1 MSDVANAH
9 FFRTADGLNL
19 HYRDFGS
26 QNDGTPVI
34 CLPGLTRSCRDFEA
48 IARRLSDRRRV
59 LTVDFRG
66 RGASDY
72 DSRWENYVPATYVAD
87 TVALLESLAIDRVIV
102 IGSSLGG
109 LCGMAMA
116 VQSGGKRVAGIVLND
131 IGPEINPAGIE
142 RLLSYIG
149 RLPPVANWDEA
160 ISQVRE
166 VHGPA
171 LPGLS
176 DADFE
181 ALARRSFREDE
192 KGVPVLDFDPGI
204 GRAVREAA
212 PPEGDSWA
220 QFATL
225 GPLPMTLIWGER
237 SDILTADIVARMQ
250 AAKPDLEVVPLANRG
265 HVPLLD
271 EPDSV
276 AAIDAFLARVP

>member
-34 CLPGLTRSCRDFEA
+34 CLPGLTRSCRDFETL
-48 IARRLSDRRRV
+48 ARRLSDRRRV

-66 RGASDY
+66 RGSSDY
-72 DSRWENYVPATYVAD
+72 DSRWENYMPATYVAD
-87 TVALLESLAIDRVIV
+87 TLALLDSLAIDRVIV

-109 LCGMAMA
+109 LCAMAMA
-116 VQSGGKRVAGIVLND
+116 VQPGGKPVAGIVLND
-131 IGPEINPAGIE
+131 VGPEINPAGLE
-142 RLLSYIG
+142 RLRRYIG

-160 ISQVRE
+160 VAQVRE

-171 LPGLS
+171 LPDLS
-176 DADFE
+176 DEAFE

-204 GRAVREAA
+204 GRAVREAE
-212 PPEGDSWA
+212 PLEGDPWA

-225 GPLPMTLIWGER
+225 GPLPMTLIWGEM

-250 AAKPDLEVVPLANRG
+250 AAKPDLEVVTLTNRG

-271 EPDSV
+271 ESDSI